1 MRRGDRI
8 IRKKRK
14 TFIEATREFD
24 WPYLLCVA
32 AEDQNCGRQ
41 LIEVVLINL
50 ELERKWFVIC
60 PRNSSNI
67 RLLFHFVFCFL
78 LSLFRF
84 YKSHAPID
92 KCGWFSWS
100 GKLCT

>member
-1 MRRGDRI
+1 MSLIFIGLLE
-8 IRKKRK
+8 RKEKK

-67 RLLFHFVFCFL
+67 R
-78 LSLFRF
+78 F